1 MPLLLPETPFLIVL
15 NYASGS
21 GDGRADQAVIERIL
35 AEAGR
40 PHRFFVVEDP
50 KQLPRIAADAAAA
63 AVREAGA
70 VIAAGGDGTINAVAQ
85 ATLPTGRPFGIVPQG
100 TFNYTTRSHGI
111 PLDVAEATRTLLTAE
126 LSPMQ
131 VGMVNDQVF
140 LVNASLGLYPKLL
153 EARETDKHKFGRY
166 RLVAI
171 ASGLFSLLRNHRQL
185 RLDIERDDTREA
197 VRTPALFIGNNAMQL
212 ERAGLP
218 AAEAVK
224 HHRLAAVL
232 VRPVG
237 TLALLWLALRGA
249 LGQLAGA
256 ERIRAFAFQR
266 LEVSTRGNRHRRL
279 KVATDGE
286 VRWMKPPV
294 VFSISP
300 SDLML
305 MVPGTKRGET
315 AS

>member
-1 MPLLLPETPFLIVL
+1 MPDLLPTTPLLIVL

-21 GDGRADQAVIERIL
+21 GDGRADQAIIERIL
-35 AEAGR
+35 TEAGR

-50 KQLPRIAADAAAA
+50 KQLPQIAAAAAAA
-63 AVREAGA
+63 AVSEAGA

-100 TFNYTTRSHGI
+100 TFNYTPRAHGI
-111 PLDVAEATRTLLTAE
+111 PLDVAEATKALLTAK
-126 LSPMQ
+126 LSPVQ
-131 VGMVNDQVF
+131 VGMVNDRVF
-140 LVNASLGLYPKLL
+140 LVNASLGLYPELL
-153 EARETDKHKFGRY
+153 EAREVDKSKFGRY
-166 RLVAI
+166 RLVALV
-171 ASGLFSLLRNHRQL
+171 SGLLSLLRNHRQL
-185 RLDIERDDTREA
+185 RLKVERDDTRETLL
-197 VRTPALFIGNNAMQL
+197 TPALFIGNNALQL

-224 HHRLAAVL
+224 HHRLAGVL

-256 ERIRAFAFQR
+256 ERIRAFSFR
-266 LEVSTRGNRHRRL
+266 RMEVDTRGKLHRRV
-279 KVATDGE
+279 KIATDGE
-286 VRWMKPPV
+286 VRWVQPPV
-294 VFSISP
+294 VFSVSP

-305 MVPGTKRGET
+305 MVPDARSEE
-315 AS
+315 ASA